1 MNLLYSVYMNK
12 IRVKRK
18 KVIVIV
24 GPTASGKSD
33 FAVEIANFINK
44 QKGLNAE
51 IISADSRQVY
61 RGMDIGTGKITKK
74 EMSGIPHHMLDIN
87 SPTSTFTVSHYQ
99 KKGRKIINELI
110 KKNKVPIVCGGTGF
124 YIDALIDGTVI
135 PEVKPNKKLRAI
147 LSKKTTEELFII
159 LLKKDT
165 GRAETI
171 DRKNPVRLIRAI
183 EIAEAL
189 GKVPEFKK
197 NPLKADILFLGIS
210 LPQHVLSKRIEDR
223 LKKRLKI
230 GMIHEIKKLHEKGVS
245 WKKME
250 RFGLEYRYI
259 SRFLT
264 GKITK
269 KEMETQLLSEIK
281 KYAKRQMT
289 WFKKNKRIHWIK
301 NKKETIGLIKS
312 FLISH

>member
-1 MNLLYSVYMNK
+1 MNK
-12 IRVKRK
+12 IGVKRK

-33 FAVEIANFINK
+33 FAVEMAHFINR
-44 QKGLNAE
+44 QNRSGAE
-51 IISADSRQVY
+51 IVSADSRQVY
-61 RGMDIGTGKITKK
+61 KGMDIGTGKVTKK
-74 EMSGIPHHMLDIN
+74 EMGQIPHHMLSIS

-99 KKGRKIINELI
+99 KKGRKIINEII
-110 KKNKVPIVCGGTGF
+110 KKNKIPIVCGGTGF

-135 PEVKPNKKLRAI
+135 PDVKPNKKLRDF
-147 LSKKTTEELFII
+147 LSKKTTEELFTI
-159 LLKKDT
+159 LLKKDPE
-165 GRAETI
+165 RAKKI
-171 DRKNPVRLIRAI
+171 DKKNPVRLIRAI
-183 EIAEAL
+183 EVVEAL

-223 LKKRLKI
+223 LIKRLKI
-230 GMIHEIKKLHEKGVS
+230 GMIKEVKKLHENGVS

-264 GKITK
+264 GKITRE
-269 KEMETQLLSEIK
+269 EMEIQLLSEIK

-289 WFKKNKRIHWIK
+289 WFKKNKRIHWVK
-301 NKKETIGLIKS
+301 NKKEASGLIKS